1 MNSWPEASL
10 PTAPAK
16 VTSAPSLAAATA
28 WFQPLP
34 PRKVSLLLAMT
45 LSPGL
50 GNSST
55 RTTLSSTL
63 LPTTS
68 MRFGEN
74 SVGEGLVVAVVMS

>member
-1 MNSWPEASL
+1 
-10 PTAPAK
+10 
-16 VTSAPSLAAATA
+16 
-28 WFQPLP
+28 
-34 PRKVSLLLAMT
+34 MT